1 MIAHKQD
8 LKRKPKFIVQPAT
21 ADHAEAIQQLAGIA
35 YGIDAELAKD
45 WFAADQYR
53 SRIAHFP
60 EGQFVALDNEKVV
73 GMTSSMRFQY
83 NPETT
88 FLETWDQTSGYG

>member
-1 MIAHKQD
+1 MVAHKIHKQE
-8 LKRKPKFIVQPAT
+8 PTFIVKPA
-21 ADHAEAIQQLAGIA
+21 APEHAEAIQTLAGIA

-53 SRIAHFP
+53 SRVAHFP
-60 EGQFVALDNEKVV
+60 EGQYVAIDNGQVV

-83 NPETT
+83 NPEKTFAEDWDHTT
-88 FLETWDQTSGYG
+88 GYG